1 MINVSNSHFSCR
13 CDYKREY
20 EEEMISKKLL
30 EMYISILTTRHETT
44 ETNFLGGFKRIK
56 STITN
61 SDAKVSQC

>member
-20 EEEMISKKLL
+20 EEEIIFKKLL
-30 EMYISILTTRHETT
+30 EMYRCLFIARHETK
-44 ETNFLGGFKRIK
+44 ETKFLCGFKRIK

-61 SDAKVSQC
+61 SDAKVL